1 MKRKRIYISGKMSGL
16 TKEEYGRKFSDAKNY
31 LEKLGYEAVDP
42 SVVSCEIIPY
52 KDIMWADLRILM
64 DCDGIYMLDNWKDS
78 KGAKAE
84 YYFADAIGLE
94 IMFED
99 EAITDCSNCH
109 HMLDTNKTNIQWCHN
124 LVCGVDGKKIDDNKL
139 ALHCKHFDKIFSKD
153 DLL

>member
-1 MKRKRIYISGKMSGL
+1 
-16 TKEEYGRKFSDAKNY
+16 
-31 LEKLGYEAVDP
+31 
-42 SVVSCEIIPY
+42 
-52 KDIMWADLRILM
+52 M

-109 HMLDTNKTNIQWCHN
+109 HMLDTDKTNIQWCHN